1 MIPPVNCKK
10 SEIRNDCWEKGCGVV
25 RDLRTHASMVGKLWL
40 EPALCH
46 LINGDY
52 DTDAVLM
59 EVHKQG
65 LPLVSPADFVQIA
78 NYQHLKSIH
87 QSPVMKVEHEAKMMK
102 SCITI
107 FDPAVISRS
116 PRYQAKDYSIV
127 QKITPTGLE
136 TWCHGG
142 RSVRYPR
149 FLPMSWH
156 KIALNDHAGMPPD
169 VGAVGLTT
177 HRNAKGE
184 EEYNG
189 YVVGTLDK
197 NFTKEHY
204 RQDQM
209 GRWTWS
215 EAAKKFFPYLPT
227 ESRYNPTPDNE
238 AAMKKVSDFEMVKI
252 VMSTVEEYLWEDF
265 LTRPQPAPMKQINS
279 LLDCLESR
287 LYDRLDLVHLR
298 NVLLISDRFLLI
310 NLANR
315 LGLSGFER
323 STGKKVFS
331 TTTGSSSSANQVP
344 TTRTKLKLIARNV
357 YEEQIPQ
364 FGIHVISAE
373 TLATARAGERVHT
386 DIEDTWSTTA
396 LDGSNP
402 QSKSRNKQLASAAMS
417 AQQAELVEKAFVK
430 AALAKDHTKKVA
442 SGKEACKRLEKAFV
456 KATLAKDHTEEV
468 ASGQKHV
475 RGYPSSSSPSFNHH
489 E

>member
-1 MIPPVNCKK
+1 
-10 SEIRNDCWEKGCGVV
+10 
-25 RDLRTHASMVGKLWL
+25 
-40 EPALCH
+40 
-46 LINGDY
+46 
-52 DTDAVLM
+52 
-59 EVHKQG
+59 
-65 LPLVSPADFVQIA
+65 
-78 NYQHLKSIH
+78 
-87 QSPVMKVEHEAKMMK
+87 
-102 SCITI
+102 
-107 FDPAVISRS
+107 
-116 PRYQAKDYSIV
+116 
-127 QKITPTGLE
+127 
-136 TWCHGG
+136 
-142 RSVRYPR
+142 
-149 FLPMSWH
+149 
-156 KIALNDHAGMPPD
+156 
-169 VGAVGLTT
+169 
-177 HRNAKGE
+177 
-184 EEYNG
+184 
-189 YVVGTLDK
+189 
-197 NFTKEHY
+197 
-204 RQDQM
+204 
-209 GRWTWS
+209 
-215 EAAKKFFPYLPT
+215 
-227 ESRYNPTPDNE
+227 
-238 AAMKKVSDFEMVKI
+238 MKKVSDFEMVKI

-265 LTRPQPAPMKQINS
+265 LTRPQPAPMKQINI

-315 LGLSGFER
+315 LGLTLTCIEKTTER

-344 TTRTKLKLIARNV
+344 TTRTNLKLIARNV

-417 AQQAELVEKAFVK
+417 AQQAELIERAFVK
-430 AALAKDHTKKVA
+430 AALAKDHTEEVA

-468 ASGQKHV
+468 ASRQKHV
-475 RGYPSSSSPSFNHH
+475 RGYPSSSSHSFNHH